1 MADLGEVTVVAPDSA
16 QSAAGHAITLKHPL
30 SVQEVHVEAGDR
42 SFSGLSVDGR
52 PADCVRLAIRELM
65 AEPPDIVLAGLNAGA
80 NVGVNIFYSG
90 TVAAAAEAAM
100 CGIPAV
106 AFSAEIVG
114 GQVDF
119 AAAARLCRWVLDNL
133 LQEELSDREV
143 INVNVPELGRGR
155 PAGVRVVR
163 QSTADLEDV
172 YRAAAGSGGRRHF
185 RLVEHYGFGPAAAGT
200 DVAAL
205 AEGYITVTPLQVDMT
220 EHGRLEVLAARPW
233 PDMPG

>member
-16 QSAAGHAITLKHPL
+16 QSAAGHAITIKHPL

-42 SFSGLSVDGR
+42 SFTGLSVDGR

-133 LQEELSDREV
+133 LQEELAGREV
-143 INVNVPELGRGR
+143 INVNVPGLGRDR

-163 QSTADLEDV
+163 QSSADLEDV
-172 YRAAAGSGGRRHF
+172 YQVAESDGRRHF
-185 RLVEHYGFGPAAAGT
+185 RLVEHYGFGPAAADT

-205 AEGYITVTPLQVDMT
+205 AEGHITVTPLQVDMT
-220 EHGRLEVLAARPW
+220 KHGRLESLALRQW
-233 PDMPG
+233 PDMPA

>member
-30 SVQEVHVEAGDR
+30 TVQEVHVEAGDR
-42 SFSGLSVDGR
+42 SFTGLSVDGR
-52 PADCVRLAIRELM
+52 PADCVRLAIRKLM
-65 AEPPDIVLAGLNAGA
+65 AEPPDIVLAGINAGA

-100 CGIPAV
+100 CDIPAV
-106 AFSAEIVG
+106 AFSVETSG

-133 LQEELSDREV
+133 LEEGLAGREV
-143 INVNVPELGRGR
+143 VNVNIPELGRGW

-163 QSTADLEDV
+163 QSSADLEDV
-172 YRAAAGSGGRRHF
+172 YQPADSGGQQRF
-185 RLVEHYGFGPAAAGT
+185 RLVEHYGFGPAAADT

-220 EHGRLEVLAARPW
+220 ERNRLGSLALRRW
-233 PDMPG
+233 PDVPD